1 MTIMLTVTAI
11 AVADIIVRL
20 VQMDTHHATL
30 SVLILSLAA
39 GLLVVTGAAYGGSL
53 VFDYRFNVES
63 LGRST
68 VWDESEVDQM
78 PADKRKP
85 TPAAQQEQRPG

>member
-1 MTIMLTVTAI
+1 MA
-11 AVADIIVRL
+11 
-20 VQMDTHHATL
+20 
-30 SVLILSLAA
+30 VLILSLAA
-39 GLLVVTGAAYGGSL
+39 GLLVVTGAAFGGSL

-68 VWDESEVDQM
+68 VWDETEVDQM

-85 TPAAQQEQRPG
+85 AATPPQEQGPG